1 MKPRL
6 RARLAV
12 AVVAILAGSV
22 LALFAT
28 SGPAVAFFS
37 GGLFLDVQVES
48 PARLVAGG
56 ASLDVPLEITCNA
69 RPGTAEVSVT
79 VTQRV
84 GKGVAQGSGFTGV
97 GCTGSGQNVVVRV
110 RATAGGK
117 AFIRGRGVGDAVVFG
132 CSNNFSICGSETDSE
147 EIQIRR

>member
-1 MKPRL
+1 MKTRL

-28 SGPAVAFFS
+28 TGPAVAFFS

-56 ASLDVPLEITCNA
+56 ASVDVPVEITCNA
-69 RPGTAEVSVT
+69 RPGTSTVTVS

-84 GKGVAQGSGFTGV
+84 GKGIAGGTNTVNVA
-97 GCTGSGQNVVVRV
+97 CAGSGQNIVVRV
-110 RATAGGK
+110 RATVGGK
-117 AFIRGRGVGDAVVFG
+117 AFQRGSAVADAEIFG
-132 CSNNFSICGSETDSE
+132 CTADFSTCGNETDSE
-147 EIQIRR
+147 EISIRR